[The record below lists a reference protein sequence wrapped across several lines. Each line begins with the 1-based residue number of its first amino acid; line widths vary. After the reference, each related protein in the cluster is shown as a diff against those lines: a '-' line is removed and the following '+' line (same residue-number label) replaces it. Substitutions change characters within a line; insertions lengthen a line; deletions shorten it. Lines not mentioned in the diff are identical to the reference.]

1 VCDEEGPIM
10 MGPIISKTLLLFAIE
25 GITPKMM
32 LIHYQAQIYAIFFH
46 SIPFFGQN
54 SPLVCRFLCRRI
66 KADCNNERIRTGV
79 DR

>member
-32 LIHYQAQIYAIFFH
+32 LIH
-46 SIPFFGQN
+46 
-54 SPLVCRFLCRRI
+54 
-66 KADCNNERIRTGV
+66 
-79 DR
+79 